1 MIKLLTILILSS
13 FLLSN
18 SVLLY
23 NIIYLDNQIEVNK
36 KNLRYISKNDNNL
49 IFRES
54 VKNGQIFI
62 VDKKNIKQI
71 FDLQSMSVVDNY
83 NNLNSQIYLVEANF
97 KASTFLATLGRILV
111 GYTAVGSFILAAMN
125 AINTLGY

>member
-23 NIIYLDNQIEVNK
+23 NVIYLDNQIEVNK

-97 KASTFLATLGRILV
+97 KASTFLATLGRILI

-125 AINTLGY
+125 AINTLG

>member
-13 FLLSN
+13 FLFSN
-18 SVLLY
+18 SILLY
-23 NIIYLDNQIEVNK
+23 NVIYLDNQIEVNK

-71 FDLQSMSVVDNY
+71 FDLQSMSVVDNH

-97 KASTFLATLGRILV
+97 KASTFLATLGRILI

-125 AINTLGY
+125 AINTLG

>member
-23 NIIYLDNQIEVNK
+23 NVIYLDNQIEVNK

-71 FDLQSMSVVDNY
+71 FDLQSMSVVDNH

-97 KASTFLATLGRILV
+97 KASTFLATLGRILI

-125 AINTLGY
+125 AINTLG